1 MCCIGPVEVVRCNRN
16 LNSHLDLFY
25 QICAAHHTLSTSNIY
40 RCILCHSCFMANR
53 CTFAG
58 KPPPNGRKGYAWER
72 NSARFEPG
80 KCLDYSGI
88 LRRISSKVLSSAGS
102 RLTDCSKGV

>member
-16 LNSHLDLFY
+16 LNSHRILFY
-25 QICAAHHTLSTSNIY
+25 QICAAHHTLSISNIY
-40 RCILCHSCFMANR
+40 LCLLCHSCFMANR

-58 KPPPNGRKGYAWER
+58 ESPPSGREMYAWER
-72 NSARFEPG
+72 KTAMAELG